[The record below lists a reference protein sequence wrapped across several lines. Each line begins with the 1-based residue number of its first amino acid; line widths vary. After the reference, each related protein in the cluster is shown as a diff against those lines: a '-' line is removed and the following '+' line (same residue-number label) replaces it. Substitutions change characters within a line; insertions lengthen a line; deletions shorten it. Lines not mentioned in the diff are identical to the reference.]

1 MGGQLWRCYWE
12 GLDKSPMLFC
22 ERKLANFRW
31 KLSIDSFPNG
41 MANYPHF
48 ILWEVFSGALPP
60 KTSPTNQPKFFHRVI
75 EELLPI
81 DIVVSNEWTKTWQ
94 LTSSDCCLQDY
105 SMKNTC
111 KSNLPRPTFKSISF
125 LPNMFSWPEVTSN
138 CWKQSITKYQC
149 PCCQGVFFIA
159 IGQGIFCSITLKI
172 EEERRSPP
180 GKVWQKLLL
189 HHFLYFLVLNKRL

>member
-1 MGGQLWRCYWE
+1 MWCSMGGQLWQCYWE

-31 KLSIDSFPNG
+31 ELSIDSFPNG
-41 MANYPHF
+41 MANYPQF
-48 ILWEVFSGALPP
+48 ILWEVFSGALPS

-138 CWKQSITKYQC
+138 CWKQSITKYISVLVAKVFSSLLLAR
-149 PCCQGVFFIA
+149 VFFA
-159 IGQGIFCSITLKI
+159 
-172 EEERRSPP
+172 
-180 GKVWQKLLL
+180 VLL
-189 HHFLYFLVLNKRL
+189 